1 MNLPYP
7 APAAAVALS
16 APATLTPAAP
26 APPGTVDC
34 SIAATQLAHFF
45 STLTE
50 HSVKDLAR
58 YYAADARFKD
68 PFNDVQGVAAIAPIF
83 AHMFE
88 ALEQPHFVVTG
99 QVVQG
104 LQCFMTWEF
113 RFCFKN
119 FKRAEPQRILGASH
133 LVFSP
138 ADLVTL
144 HRDYWDAAEE
154 LYEKLPLVGALMR
167 WLKRRANS

>member
-7 APAAAVALS
+7 STSTTAAAT
-16 APATLTPAAP
+16 APDAA
-26 APPGTVDC
+26 DC
-34 SIAATQLAHFF
+34 SAAAKRLAHFF
-45 STLTE
+45 ETLSP
-50 HSVKDLAR
+50 HSVAEVAQ

-68 PFNDVQGVAAIAPIF
+68 PFNDVRGTAAIGQIF
-83 AHMFE
+83 AHMFS
-88 ALEQPHFVVTG
+88 ALEQPRFVVTG

-113 RFCFKN
+113 RFG
-119 FKRAEPQRILGASH
+119 FKRFQRGAQAVRGGSLLRFDAH
-133 LVFSP
+133 GLIVE
-138 ADLVTL
+138 

-154 LYEKLPLVGALMR
+154 LYEKLPWVGALMR